1 MRRVFIRSGMV
12 FIFSVFGKK
21 VIALAGAILLFFV
34 TALLIDFHLYASAG
48 LAGVLSALALVLF
61 VVQYF
66 RQIKERRERERRRT
80 EDTARRA
87 AAADARGQKMD
98 KAKSVVSDTVRG
110 MTGSAADMAKT
121 GFNGARDRV
130 QGWRK

>member
-1 MRRVFIRSGMV
+1 LRVFIRSTMV
-12 FIFSVFGKK
+12 FAFSMFGKK
-21 VIALAGAILLFFV
+21 VIAAVGAVLLLFA
-34 TALLIDFHLYASAG
+34 TALLLDFHLYTSAG
-48 LAGVLSALALVLF
+48 LAGVLSVVALIAF

-66 RQIKERRERERRRT
+66 RQRKVDREKKQRQAE
-80 EDTARRA
+80 EAVRRA
-87 AAADARGQKMD
+87 AAAEARSQKMG
-98 KAKSVVSDTVRG
+98 KAKSAVSDTVRG